1 MAEKK
6 YYWLKL
12 PKDFFDMKEVRYLR
26 LKEYGE
32 IYVIIYLKLLLMS
45 LETNGQIKFEHYSDT
60 PEEEIAFAIDEEVKP
75 VKAVLDFLISKN
87 HITVSNDVYRIEKL
101 AEMVGKEGR
110 TASIMRNARAK
121 ENQNASSKT
130 SNIQDV
136 TGICHNVTD
145 KNNNVTDCV
154 TLLHREEKEKSRED
168 KEIDKEKEK
177 EKDKDKDKEKDKD
190 KDKDKEID
198 KDTDIDTRV
207 DTEVREEATLETI
220 RLKNQQ
226 LFNDFVADKTLSKK
240 QSDYILGMVNKY
252 DKLITKKQIQGFY
265 NNAMTYIN
273 D

>member
-1 MAEKK
+1 MADNKK

-12 PKDFFDMKEVRYLR
+12 PKGFFDMKEVRYLR
-26 LKEYGE
+26 RKEHGE

-45 LETNGQIKFEHYSDT
+45 LETNGQIKFEHYSET
-60 PEEEIAFAIDEEVKP
+60 PEEEIAFAIDEEVEH

-87 HITVSNDVYRIEKL
+87 HITVSNDVYCIEKL

-121 ENQNASSKT
+121 EKQNDSNKT
-130 SNIQDV
+130 NKIQDV
-136 TGICHNVTD
+136 TENCHDVTD

-168 KEIDKEKEK
+168 KEIDKEIE
-177 EKDKDKDKEKDKD
+177 KDKDKEKDK
-190 KDKDKEID
+190 EIN

-207 DTEVREEATLETI
+207 DTEVREDAILETI

-240 QSDYILGMVNKY
+240 QREYILGMVDKY
-252 DKLITKKQIQGFY
+252 NKLITKNNIQGFY
-265 NNAMTYIN
+265 NYAMTSIN

>member
-1 MAEKK
+1 
-6 YYWLKL
+6 
-12 PKDFFDMKEVRYLR
+12 MKEVRYLR
-26 LKEYGE
+26 RKEHGE

-45 LETNGQIKFEHYSDT
+45 LETNGQIKFEHYSET
-60 PEEEIAFAIDEEVKP
+60 PEEEIAFAIDEEVEH

-87 HITVSNDVYRIEKL
+87 HITVSNDVYCIEKL

-121 ENQNASSKT
+121 ENQNASNKT

-136 TGICHNVTD
+136 TENCHNVTD

-154 TLLHREEKEKSRED
+154 TLLHREEKED
-168 KEIDKEKEK
+168 KEIDKEK
-177 EKDKDKDKEKDKD
+177 
-190 KDKDKEID
+190 DKEID
-198 KDTDIDTRV
+198 KDKEKEIDIDTRV

-226 LFNDFVADKTLSKK
+226 LFNDFVTDKTLSKK

-265 NNAMTYIN
+265 NNAMTNIN

>member
-12 PKDFFDMKEVRYLR
+12 PKGFFDMKEVRYLR
-26 LKEYGE
+26 RKEHGE

-45 LETNGQIKFEHYSDT
+45 LETNGQIKFEHYSET
-60 PEEEIAFAIDEEVKP
+60 PEEEISFAIDEEVEH

-87 HITVSNDVYRIEKL
+87 HITVSNDVYCIEKL

-121 ENQNASSKT
+121 EKQNDSNKT
-130 SNIQDV
+130 NKIQDV
-136 TGICHNVTD
+136 TENCHDVTD

-168 KEIDKEKEK
+168 KEIDKEIE
-177 EKDKDKDKEKDKD
+177 KDKDKEKDK
-190 KDKDKEID
+190 EIN

-207 DTEVREEATLETI
+207 DTEVREDAILETI

-240 QSDYILGMVNKY
+240 QREYILGMVDKY
-252 DKLITKKQIQGFY
+252 NKLITKNNIQGFY
-265 NNAMTYIN
+265 NYAMTSIN

>member
-12 PKDFFDMKEVRYLR
+12 PKGFFDMKEVRYLR

-45 LETNGQIKFEHYSDT
+45 LETDGQITFEHYSDT
-60 PEEEIAFAIDEEVKP
+60 PEEEIAFAIDEEVEH

-87 HITVSNDVYRIEKL
+87 HITVSNDVYCIEKL

-121 ENQNASSKT
+121 EKQND
-130 SNIQDV
+130 SNKIQDV
-136 TGICHNVTD
+136 TENCHDVTD

-154 TLLHREEKEKSRED
+154 TLLHREEEEKSRED
-168 KEIDKEKEK
+168 KEIDK
-177 EKDKDKDKEKDKD
+177 
-190 KDKDKEID
+190 DKEI
-198 KDTDIDTRV
+198 DIDTRV
-207 DTEVREEATLETI
+207 DTEVREDATLETI

-240 QSDYILGMVNKY
+240 QREYILGIVNKY
-252 DKLITKKQIQGFY
+252 NKLITKKNIQGFY
-265 NNAMTYIN
+265 NNAMTSIN

>member
-1 MAEKK
+1 MADNKK

-12 PKDFFDMKEVRYLR
+12 PKGFFDMKEVRYLR
-26 LKEYGE
+26 RKEHGE

-45 LETNGQIKFEHYSDT
+45 LETNGQIKFEHYSET
-60 PEEEIAFAIDEEVKP
+60 PEEEIAFAIDEEVEH

-87 HITVSNDVYRIEKL
+87 HITVSNDVYCIEKL

-121 ENQNASSKT
+121 EKQNDSNKT
-130 SNIQDV
+130 NKIQDV
-136 TGICHNVTD
+136 TENCHDVTD

-168 KEIDKEKEK
+168 KEIDKEIEKDKDKEK
-177 EKDKDKDKEKDKD
+177 EKDK
-190 KDKDKEID
+190 EINE
-198 KDTDIDTRV
+198 DTDIDTRV
-207 DTEVREEATLETI
+207 DTEVREDAILETI

-240 QSDYILGMVNKY
+240 QREYILGMVDKY
-252 DKLITKKQIQGFY
+252 NKLITKNNIQGFY
-265 NNAMTYIN
+265 NYAMTSIN

>member
-12 PKDFFDMKEVRYLR
+12 PKGFFDMKEVRYLR
-26 LKEYGE
+26 RKEHGE

-45 LETNGQIKFEHYSDT
+45 LETNGQIKFEHYSET
-60 PEEEIAFAIDEEVKP
+60 PEEEIAFAIDEEVEH

-87 HITVSNDVYRIEKL
+87 HITVSNDVYCIEKL

-121 ENQNASSKT
+121 EKQND
-130 SNIQDV
+130 SNKIQDV
-136 TGICHNVTD
+136 TENCHDVTD

-154 TLLHREEKEKSRED
+154 TLLHREEKEKSREE
-168 KEIDKEKEK
+168 KEIDKEIE
-177 EKDKDKDKEKDKD
+177 KDKDKEKDK
-190 KDKDKEID
+190 EIN

-207 DTEVREEATLETI
+207 DTEVREDATLETI

-226 LFNDFVADKTLSKK
+226 LCNDFVADKTLSKK
-240 QSDYILGMVNKY
+240 QREYIFGMVNKY
-252 DKLITKKQIQGFY
+252 DILITKKHIQGFY
-265 NNAMTYIN
+265 NYAMTSIN

>member
-1 MAEKK
+1 
-6 YYWLKL
+6 
-12 PKDFFDMKEVRYLR
+12 MKEVRYLR

-60 PEEEIAFAIDEEVKP
+60 PEEEIAFAIDEKVEHVKT
-75 VKAVLDFLISKN
+75 VLDFLISKN
-87 HITVSNDVYRIEKL
+87 HITVSNDIYCIEKL

-121 ENQNASSKT
+121 EKQND
-130 SNIQDV
+130 SNKIQDV
-136 TGICHNVTD
+136 TENCHDVTD

-154 TLLHREEKEKSRED
+154 TLLHREEKEKSREEKEID
-168 KEIDKEKEK
+168 KEIDKE
-177 EKDKDKDKEKDKD
+177 
-190 KDKDKEID
+190 IN

-207 DTEVREEATLETI
+207 DTEVREDATLETI

-226 LFNDFVADKTLSKK
+226 LCNDFVADKKLSKK
-240 QSDYILGMVNKY
+240 QREYIFGMVNKY
-252 DKLITKKQIQGFY
+252 DILITKKHIQGFY
-265 NNAMTYIN
+265 NDAMTKIN

>member
-1 MAEKK
+1 
-6 YYWLKL
+6 
-12 PKDFFDMKEVRYLR
+12 MKEVRYLR
-26 LKEYGE
+26 RKEHGE

-45 LETNGQIKFEHYSDT
+45 LETNGQIKFEHYSET
-60 PEEEIAFAIDEEVKP
+60 PEEEIAFAIDEEVEH

-87 HITVSNDVYRIEKL
+87 HITVSNDVYCIEKL

-121 ENQNASSKT
+121 ENQNASNKT

-136 TGICHNVTD
+136 TENCHNVTD

-168 KEIDKEKEK
+168 KEIDKEK
-177 EKDKDKDKEKDKD
+177 
-190 KDKDKEID
+190 DKEID
-198 KDTDIDTRV
+198 KDKEKEIDIDTRV

-226 LFNDFVADKTLSKK
+226 LFNDFVTDKTLSKK

-265 NNAMTYIN
+265 NNAMTNIN

>member
-12 PKDFFDMKEVRYLR
+12 PKGFFDMKEVRYLR
-26 LKEYGE
+26 RKEHGE

-45 LETNGQIKFEHYSDT
+45 LETNGQIKFEHYSET
-60 PEEEIAFAIDEEVKP
+60 PEEEIAFAIDEEVEH

-87 HITVSNDVYRIEKL
+87 HITVSNDIYCIEKL

-121 ENQNASSKT
+121 EKQND
-130 SNIQDV
+130 SNIIQDV
-136 TGICHNVTD
+136 TENCHDVTD

-168 KEIDKEKEK
+168 KEIDKEIE
-177 EKDKDKDKEKDKD
+177 
-190 KDKDKEID
+190 KDKDKEIN

-207 DTEVREEATLETI
+207 DTEVREDATLETI
-220 RLKNQQ
+220 HLKNQQ
-226 LFNDFVADKTLSKK
+226 LCNDFVADKTLSKK
-240 QSDYILGMVNKY
+240 QREYIFGMVNKY
-252 DKLITKKQIQGFY
+252 DKLIPQKNIQGFY
-265 NNAMTYIN
+265 NYAMTSIN